1 MIESGVCMWF
11 REISPRDAIKQKNRF
26 LFVDIR
32 STEEYE
38 KSHIKGAIHIPYERL
53 ENKKELP
60 LRGKEI
66 VVYCQLGT
74 LGIKAVR
81 ILESLGY
88 RAFNLSGGFRRWNGE
103 RD

>member
-1 MIESGVCMWF
+1 MWF
-11 REISPRDAIKQKNRF
+11 REISTKDVIHDMQRY

-32 STEEYE
+32 TKQEYN
-38 KSHIKGAIHIPYERL
+38 KMHIKGAVNIPYEKL
-53 ENKKELP
+53 ERKEDLP
-60 LRGKEI
+60 LRGKDI
-66 VVYCQLGT
+66 VVYCQLGS

-103 RD
+103 FENSKR